1 MEDVKITFG
10 MVVSGLVF
18 SLVALYE
25 KGIISTIADICIE
38 TGRMMKM
45 KNYKRIEEL
54 NGFRKPNEQ
63 EKDFIGRYFEKIF
76 QYDKKVSMG
85 LAVILW
91 VAGGFALVSIM
102 VCGITAAIISMGF
115 FIAAFLATKHM
126 RDNEKKIQAF
136 KNGEFRVLDGTAT
149 EISTNMEYPGCCNV
163 RFCSKHGELLK
174 LMCTVRVEGL
184 QEGTPLLLAYAD
196 DTVVKGG
203 IFRAFTPY
211 MLTEDGLKHYL

>member
-1 MEDVKITFG
+1 MTINHITYNTGNNVK
-10 MVVSGLVF
+10 L
-18 SLVALYE
+18 
-25 KGIISTIADICIE
+25 
-38 TGRMMKM
+38 KM

-54 NGFRKPNEQ
+54 NGFREPNEQ

-76 QYDKKVSMG
+76 RYNKKVSVG

-91 VAGGFALVSIM
+91 VADGFALVSVM
-102 VCGITAAIISMGF
+102 VRGIPAAIISMGF
-115 FIAAFLATKHM
+115 FIAAFFTIKHM

-136 KNGEFRVLDGTAT
+136 KNGEFRVLNGTAT
-149 EISTNMEYPGCCNV
+149 EISANMEYPGCCNV
-163 RFCSKHGELLK
+163 RFRSEQGELMK

-203 IFRAFTPY
+203 ISRTCTPY

>member
-1 MEDVKITFG
+1 MTINHITYNTGNNVK
-10 MVVSGLVF
+10 L
-18 SLVALYE
+18 
-25 KGIISTIADICIE
+25 
-38 TGRMMKM
+38 KM

-54 NGFRKPNEQ
+54 NGFREPNEQ

-76 QYDKKVSMG
+76 RYNKKVSVG

-91 VAGGFALVSIM
+91 VAGGFALVSVM
-102 VCGITAAIISMGF
+102 VRGIPAAIISMGF
-115 FIAAFLATKHM
+115 FIAAFFTIKHM

-136 KNGEFRVLDGTAT
+136 KNGEFRVLNGTAT
-149 EISTNMEYPGCCNV
+149 EISANMEYPGCCNV
-163 RFCSKHGELLK
+163 RFRSEQGELMK

-203 IFRAFTPY
+203 ISRTFTPY

>member
-1 MEDVKITFG
+1 MST
-10 MVVSGLVF
+10 VV
-18 SLVALYE
+18 
-25 KGIISTIADICIE
+25 DICIK

-76 QYDKKVSMG
+76 QYNKKVSVG
-85 LAVILW
+85 LAIILW
-91 VAGGFALVSIM
+91 VAGGFALVSII
-102 VCGITAAIISMGF
+102 VRGISAAVISVGF
-115 FIAAFLATKHM
+115 LIAAFLTTKHM
-126 RDNEKKIQAF
+126 KDNEKKIQAF
-136 KNGEFRVLDGTAT
+136 KNGEFRVLEGTAT
-149 EISTNMEYPGCCNV
+149 GISANMDYPGCCNV
-163 RFCSKHGELLK
+163 RFRSRQGELMK
-174 LMCTVRVEGL
+174 SMCTVRVKGL

-203 IFRAFTPY
+203 ISRAFTPY

>member
-1 MEDVKITFG
+1 MTINHITYNTGNNVK
-10 MVVSGLVF
+10 L
-18 SLVALYE
+18 
-25 KGIISTIADICIE
+25 
-38 TGRMMKM
+38 KM

-54 NGFRKPNEQ
+54 NGFREPNEQ

-76 QYDKKVSMG
+76 RYNKKVSVG

-91 VAGGFALVSIM
+91 VAGGFALVSVM
-102 VCGITAAIISMGF
+102 VRGIPAAIISMGF
-115 FIAAFLATKHM
+115 FIAAFFTTKHM
-126 RDNEKKIQAF
+126 RDNEKMIQAF
-136 KNGEFRVLDGTAT
+136 KNGEFRVLNGTAT
-149 EISTNMEYPGCCNV
+149 EISANMEYPGCCNV
-163 RFCSKHGELLK
+163 RFRSEQGELMK

-203 IFRAFTPY
+203 ISRTFTPY